1 MFCENAKY
9 FYKKMMLWVND
20 APDMTQDFALEPLRR
35 GL

>member
-9 FYKKMMLWVND
+9 FYKKMMLRVNKGLGT
-20 APDMTQDFALEPLRR
+20 TQNFALEPLRR